1 MIIYIYNGGMCV
13 HMKNLFDLYVRSY
26 ALTKENAPEFFDI
39 VSDIYETAEFQSMAD
54 FIQHANITRVQHI
67 MSVAYMSYS
76 IAKEKGLDYVRATR
90 GAMLHDLF
98 YYDWHVPGD
107 GSHRLH
113 GYRHPGFALKNA
125 RALFTLSEME
135 ENIIKRHMWPL
146 TPTPPKYKESW
157 IVCLSDKYCA
167 HQESMTKFSSKIRQK
182 IQSEKEAQ
190 KNEYNN

>member
-1 MIIYIYNGGMCV
+1 MYKLFNIYA
-13 HMKNLFDLYVRSY
+13 KSFSL
-26 ALTKENAPEFFDI
+26 KEEDESEFFAI
-39 VSDIYETAEFQSMAD
+39 IKEIYETEEFQSMGQY
-54 FIQHANITRVQHI
+54 FQHADITRVQHI
-67 MSVAYMSYS
+67 LSVAYMSYI
-76 IAKEKGLDYVRATR
+76 IAKEKGLDYVIATR

-125 RALFTLSEME
+125 KALFTLTEKE

-167 HQESMTKFSSKIRQK
+167 HQETLMNFSSSIKTKITK
-182 IQSEKEAQ
+182 I
-190 KNEYNN
+190 NEVTDK